1 MTPPVSNID
10 KIKRVYYFFPFQ
22 LFFALIKKNII
33 LLLFWVVLAGI
44 ITRQLGVKYGV
55 PYLFLSPEY
64 GGEVGFLSFFFIG
77 LCLGA
82 WIMTFNIS
90 SYVTNGSRFPFIATL
105 NRPFLKY
112 SINNL
117 IVPVAFLIFYTR
129 LIIMFQA
136 YEELQSNE
144 AIAYDLL
151 GLYAGLS
158 LFLLFTYVYFFSTNK
173 NIFQLFGFQRSSES
187 KETIAKLNKQEKIK
201 KERKFF
207 RILVPSLKW
216 AREWKVLTYIT
227 SPWRI
232 SLSRKSDH
240 YGREMIVRV
249 FNQNQN
255 NAAWFQLLLFGI
267 LLIVGFFQDMP
278 AFQIPAGGSII
289 LLFTIILMILT
300 VLQTWLRGWFT
311 AVALGLAMLFNYSAK
326 LDLFDFKNKAYGLNY
341 EIDKT
346 KYTNE
351 VVNEQG
357 TNIDLY
363 VRDIAKGKEVLEAW
377 KSKNMGANGQLPKLV
392 VVCASGGGLK
402 SAVWTYHLLQTADEV
417 TEGKFF
423 KQTHLLTGSS
433 GGTIGLSYY
442 RELYLRS
449 LEDRLVLAHYQGED
463 NISKDLLNP
472 IAASLTLNDMF
483 MKVRTTKVDG
493 YTYIKDRGYAFE
505 TQLNINTNWV
515 MDKSIRDYAEP
526 EITAKIPTLIL
537 SPSIV
542 NDGRRLIISSQ
553 PVSYLV
559 HNTTSVL
566 IDNEP
571 SIEEVE
577 FSRLFWRQDADN
589 LKFTSA
595 LRMNAT
601 FPFIMPLVTLPS
613 EPVMEIIDAG
623 ARDNYGMRT
632 TMKFIFSFRNWLKE
646 NTSGIVIVQIRER
659 SKEPIINDTKHRT
672 MLENASK
679 PVGSFYENLFNIQD
693 FTNDQLI
700 QYTSKW
706 YEGKIDV
713 IDFQLEVEKD
723 RSISLSWHL
732 TKKEKRQIAKAIELT
747 ENKAAMKR
755 LDKLIRSGSN

>member
-1 MTPPVSNID
+1 MTPPVPNIE
-10 KIKRVYYFFPFQ
+10 KFKRVYYFFPFQ
-22 LFFALIKKNII
+22 LFLALIKKNIL
-33 LLLFWVVLAGI
+33 LLLFWAILAGI
-44 ITRQLGVKYGV
+44 ITKQIGVKYGI

-64 GGEVGFLSFFFIG
+64 DGQVGFLSFFFIG

-82 WIMTFNIS
+82 WIMTFNIA

-117 IVPVAFLIFYTR
+117 IVPVAFLISYTR
-129 LIIMFQA
+129 LVIRFQA
-136 YEELQSNE
+136 YEELQSSK
-144 AIAYDLL
+144 AIAIDLL
-151 GLYAGLS
+151 GFYAGLS
-158 LFLLFTYVYFFSTNK
+158 LFLLFAYVYFFSTNK
-173 NIFQLFGFQRSSES
+173 NVFQLFGFKRSTES
-187 KETIAKLNKQEKIK
+187 QETIAKLNEQERKN
-201 KERKFF
+201 KERILF
-207 RILVPSLKW
+207 RMLIPSLKW
-216 AREWKVLTYIT
+216 AREWKVLTYIA

-232 SLSRKSDH
+232 SLSRQSDH
-240 YGREMIVRV
+240 YGKEMIVRV

-255 NAAWFQLLLFGI
+255 NAALFQLLLFGI
-267 LLIVGFFQDMP
+267 LLIVGFFQDLP

-311 AVALGLAMLFNYSAK
+311 AVALGLAILFNYSAK
-326 LDLFDFKNKAYGLNY
+326 LDMFDFKNKAYGLNY

-346 KYTNE
+346 PYTND
-351 VVNEQG
+351 VINEQG
-357 TNIDLY
+357 SNIDLY
-363 VRDIAKGKEVLEAW
+363 VEDIAKGKEVLEAW
-377 KSKNMGANGQLPKLV
+377 KAKNMGANGQLPKLV
-392 VVCASGGGLK
+392 IICASGGGLK
-402 SAVWTYHLLQTADEV
+402 SSVWTYHLMRTADEI
-417 TEGKFF
+417 TDGEFF
-423 KQTHLLTGSS
+423 KRTHLLTGSS
-433 GGTIGLSYY
+433 GGTIGMSYY
-442 RELYLRS
+442 RELYLRN
-449 LEDRLVLAHYQGED
+449 LEDKPSPPASQAIE

-472 IAASLTLNDMF
+472 IAASFTLSDMF
-483 MKVRTTKVDG
+483 MKLRTVKVDG
-493 YTYIKDRGYAFE
+493 YTYTKDRGYAFE
-505 TQLNINTNWV
+505 AQLNKNTNWV
-515 MDKSIRDYAEP
+515 MDKSLKDYAEP
-526 EITAKIPTLIL
+526 EISAKIPTLIL

-559 HNTTSVL
+559 HNTSSVL
-566 IDNEP
+566 INNQP

-577 FSRLFWRQDADN
+577 YSRLFWRQDADN

-613 EPVMEIIDAG
+613 EPAIEIIDAG
-623 ARDNYGMRT
+623 ARDNYGMKT
-632 TMKFIFSFRNWLKE
+632 AMKFIFSFRNWLKE

-659 SKEPIINDTKHRT
+659 SKEPKINGSKERT
-672 MLENASK
+672 ILANISK

-713 IDFQLEVEKD
+713 IDFQLEVEKGG
-723 RSISLSWHL
+723 SISLSWHL
-732 TKKEKRQIAKAIELT
+732 TNKEKRQIVEAMELPD
-747 ENKAAMKR
+747 NQIAMRR
-755 LDKLIRSGSN
+755 LAELIIN

>member
-1 MTPPVSNID
+1 MTPPVPNIE
-10 KIKRVYYFFPFQ
+10 KFKRVYYFFPFQ
-22 LFFALIKKNII
+22 LFLALIKKNIL
-33 LLLFWVVLAGI
+33 LLLFWAILAGI
-44 ITRQLGVKYGV
+44 ITKQIGVKYGI

-64 GGEVGFLSFFFIG
+64 DGQVGFLSFFFIG

-82 WIMTFNIS
+82 WIMTFNIA

-117 IVPVAFLIFYTR
+117 IVPVAFLISYTR
-129 LIIMFQA
+129 LIIRFQA
-136 YEELQSNE
+136 YEELQSSK
-144 AIAYDLL
+144 AIAIDLL
-151 GLYAGLS
+151 GFYAGLS
-158 LFLLFTYVYFFSTNK
+158 LFLLFAYVYFFSTNK
-173 NIFQLFGFQRSSES
+173 NVFQLFGFKRSTES
-187 KETIAKLNKQEKIK
+187 QETIAKLNEQERKN
-201 KERKFF
+201 KERILF
-207 RILVPSLKW
+207 RMLIPSLKW
-216 AREWKVLTYIT
+216 AREWKVLTYIA

-232 SLSRKSDH
+232 SLSRQSDH
-240 YGREMIVRV
+240 YGKEMIVRV

-267 LLIVGFFQDMP
+267 LLIVGFFQDLP

-311 AVALGLAMLFNYSAK
+311 AVALGLAILFNYSAK
-326 LDLFDFKNKAYGLNY
+326 LDMFDFKNKAYGLNY

-346 KYTNE
+346 KYTNA

-357 TNIDLY
+357 SNIDLY
-363 VRDIAKGKEVLEAW
+363 VEDIAKGKEVLEAW
-377 KSKNMGANGQLPKLV
+377 KAKNMGANGQLPKLV
-392 VVCASGGGLK
+392 IICASGGGLK
-402 SAVWTYHLLQTADEV
+402 SSVWTYHLMRTADEI
-417 TEGKFF
+417 TDGEFF
-423 KQTHLLTGSS
+423 KRTHLLTGSS
-433 GGTIGLSYY
+433 GGTIGMSYY
-442 RELYLRS
+442 RELYLRN
-449 LEDRLVLAHYQGED
+449 LEDKPSPPASQAIE

-472 IAASLTLNDMF
+472 IAASFTLSDMF
-483 MKVRTTKVDG
+483 MKLRTVKVDG
-493 YTYIKDRGYAFE
+493 YTYTKDRGYAFE
-505 TQLNINTNWV
+505 AQLNKNTNWV
-515 MDKSIRDYAEP
+515 MDKSLKDYAEP
-526 EITAKIPTLIL
+526 EISAKIPTLIL
-537 SPSIV
+537 SPTIV

-559 HNTTSVL
+559 HNTSSVL
-566 IDNEP
+566 INNQP

-577 FSRLFWRQDADN
+577 YSRLFWRQDADN

-613 EPVMEIIDAG
+613 EPAIEIIDAG
-623 ARDNYGMRT
+623 ARDNYGMKT
-632 TMKFIFSFRNWLKE
+632 AMKFIFSFRNWLKE

-659 SKEPIINDTKHRT
+659 SKEPKIKGSKERT
-672 MLENASK
+672 ILANISK
-679 PVGSFYENLFNIQD
+679 PVGSFYENLFNVQD

-713 IDFQLEVEKD
+713 IDFQLEIEKGG
-723 RSISLSWHL
+723 RISLSWHL
-732 TKKEKRQIAKAIELT
+732 TNKEKRQIVEAMELPDNRIAMRRLT
-747 ENKAAMKR
+747 ELVVN
-755 LDKLIRSGSN
+755 